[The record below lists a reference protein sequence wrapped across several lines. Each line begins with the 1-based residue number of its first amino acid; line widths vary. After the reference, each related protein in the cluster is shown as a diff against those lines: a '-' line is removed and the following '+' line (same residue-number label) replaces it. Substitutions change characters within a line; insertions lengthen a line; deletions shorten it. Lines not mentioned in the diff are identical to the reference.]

1 MLYAMAMAIAG
12 LSSDLT
18 EFDGESAEHF
28 VLDMFHVA
36 AHPADTMIAAE
47 AMIVAT

>member
-18 EFDGESAEHF
+18 EFDGESAEHSCWICSTSQ
-28 VLDMFHVA
+28 
-36 AHPADTMIAAE
+36 PIRRTR
-47 AMIVAT
+47 